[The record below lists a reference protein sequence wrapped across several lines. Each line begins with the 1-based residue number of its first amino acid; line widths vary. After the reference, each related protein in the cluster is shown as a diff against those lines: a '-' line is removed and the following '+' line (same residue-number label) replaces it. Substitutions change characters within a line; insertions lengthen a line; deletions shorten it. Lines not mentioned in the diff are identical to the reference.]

1 MIIVTGTKRSGT
13 SMWMQALKAAGLPVL
28 GEAFS
33 GSWGESIRDANP
45 KGFYESPFRQG
56 VFYAT
61 NPDPKTGAYLRPEET
76 KRVVVKVFVPGLI
89 RTDIAYVDHVIA
101 TMRPWRE
108 YTRSIRKLYA
118 LEDAHHETLEDEAR
132 EKARRAV
139 RRGRPR
145 IPPEVEW
152 WLEYYELIRDVATR
166 RYPIHLTSYRRVLA
180 DPDRELG
187 KVLKWVG
194 GGDVAAATAAIDGT
208 LYRSHE
214 GDEVDSDLDPE
225 TIALMDELYDR
236 VDQEKGLDPQ
246 IIGALNEHQK
256 RVTARFG
263 EPSRDRLRE
272 DLEAPG
278 EREGR

>member
-1 MIIVTGTKRSGT
+1 VIIVTGTKRSGT

-118 LEDAHHETLEDEAR
+118 LEDAHTVMQGVSQHMG
-132 EKARRAV
+132 
-139 RRGRPR
+139 GRVAPLHHFTV
-145 IPPEVEW
+145 IPDHAITIGHRHCCH
-152 WLEYYELIRDVATR
+152 LKIR
-166 RYPIHLTSYRRVLA
+166 
-180 DPDRELG
+180 
-187 KVLKWVG
+187 
-194 GGDVAAATAAIDGT
+194 
-208 LYRSHE
+208 
-214 GDEVDSDLDPE
+214 
-225 TIALMDELYDR
+225 
-236 VDQEKGLDPQ
+236 
-246 IIGALNEHQK
+246 
-256 RVTARFG
+256 
-263 EPSRDRLRE
+263 
-272 DLEAPG
+272 
-278 EREGR
+278 